1 MKRFASKWRYS
12 LIAILSL
19 LFYSGCSSDSSSGSS
34 GNHTATNILIQGPIT
49 AKGSIVVNG
58 IELDTTGSAIMV
70 DDSPGSESSLV
81 VGMTVNVGGA
91 VDDSGQHGVA
101 YSVIYDD
108 EVQGAISGLTDNGL
122 NKNFTV
128 LGQNVV
134 ADITSTIF
142 YNTTYAALVNGDIV
156 EVSGTLLNDGTIIAT
171 RIEDKGGT
179 AEVEKKGLI
188 SALSG
193 NTFVLGTTPV
203 DATSS
208 TFEPNDLVLADG
220 LFVEVKGTLS
230 GDTIIA
236 TLVQRED
243 NGFDD
248 NISKVSLEGIISGY
262 TSDASFFLNGQEI
275 DASSATRTPLT
286 LVLNDNVPIEAEGPI
301 INGILLAQKVE
312 GRHEELK
319 FNAEVTA
326 KGTNTLTLTFN
337 PGTVTLYVDSSTEF
351 RDVAFDNITINSFVL
366 AEGMDANGYIILAK
380 LDAGQNDREI
390 IQGRVNAYTVGSAIT
405 IENLLYTINGT
416 TQFQNNVGSPIS
428 ESDFAALYN
437 QPGTLVKVKDR
448 PIDGIADEISL
459 EEED

>member
-1 MKRFASKWRYS
+1 MKRFASKWHYC

-19 LFYSGCSSDSSSGSS
+19 LVYSGCSDDSSSGSNGS
-34 GNHTATNILIQGPIT
+34 DTATNIVVQGPIS
-49 AKGSIVVNG
+49 AKGSIFVNG

-81 VGMTVNVGGA
+81 VGMTVTVGGA
-91 VDDSGQHGVA
+91 VDDSGLNGVA

-122 NKNFTV
+122 NKSFTV
-128 LGQNVV
+128 LGQNVI
-134 ADITSTIF
+134 ADITSTVF
-142 YNTTYAALVNGDIV
+142 DNTTYAALANGDIV

-171 RIEDKGGT
+171 RVEDKGAT
-179 AEVEKKGLI
+179 AEVEKKGVV

-193 NTFVLGTTPV
+193 DTFVLGTTPV

-208 TFEPNDLVLADG
+208 TFDPDNLVLADG

-236 TLVQRED
+236 TVVQFED

-248 NISKVSLEGIISGY
+248 NVSKVSLEGIISGY
-262 TSDASFFLNGQEI
+262 SSDASFFLNGQEI
-275 DASSATRTPLT
+275 DASSATRTPVT

-301 INGILLAQKVE
+301 VNGILLAQKVE
-312 GRHEELK
+312 GRHEEMK

-326 KGTNTLTLTFN
+326 KGANTLTLTYN

-351 RDVAFDNITINSFVL
+351 KDVAFDSIAINSFVL
-366 AEGMDANGYIILAK
+366 AEGMDVNGYIILAK
-380 LDAGQNDREI
+380 LDVGQNDREI

-405 IENLLYTINGT
+405 VENLAYTINGT
-416 TQFQNNVGSPIS
+416 TQFQNNAGSPIS
-428 ESDFAALYN
+428 ETDFAALYN

-448 PIDGIADEISL
+448 PVDGVADEISL
-459 EEED
+459 EQED